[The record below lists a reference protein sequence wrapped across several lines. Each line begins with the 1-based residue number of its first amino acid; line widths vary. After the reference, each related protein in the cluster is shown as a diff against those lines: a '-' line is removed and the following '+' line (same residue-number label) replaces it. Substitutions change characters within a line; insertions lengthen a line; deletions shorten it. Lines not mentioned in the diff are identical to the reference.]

1 MKMVATVVLVVD
13 GTSWVRMDVERFWK
27 DVFTIEDVMLE
38 GSNPIGADAAAELW
52 APLVMEEVAVEELLV
67 MKIEVS
73 DGNVLSVEVTEG
85 VEKLLAV
92 LVVVLW

>member
-1 MKMVATVVLVVD
+1 MAATVSLVVD
-13 GTSWVRMDVERFWK
+13 GTSWVRMDVGRFWK

-67 MKIEVS
+67 MKLEVS